1 MQKLLNRAIQSAII
15 IILMLSC
22 LSVSAGWPYHQFNC
36 GWYLGD
42 YYSTYSQESV
52 PYYALHPPVY
62 YSYPVARTYGLY
74 PFPYYV
80 EATPCHPVAIEPKMV
95 MNGYM
100 GQQPLE
106 EPKLLSQQPLR
117 IANPFVEQTEVSSQV
132 KKANWENPILIK
144 PKVVYPSKLTSA
156 N

>member
-1 MQKLLNRAIQSAII
+1 MQKLLNRAFQLSII
-15 IILMLSC
+15 IILMFTC
-22 LSVSAGWPYHQFNC
+22 LSVSAGWPYDQFNY

-42 YYSTYSQESV
+42 YYSNYSQESV

-74 PFPYYV
+74 PFPYYL
-80 EATPCHPVAIEPKMV
+80 ETTPCQPVVLEPKMV
-95 MNGYM
+95 MNSYV

-132 KKANWENPILIK
+132 KKVNWENPILVK

-156 N
+156 S